1 MVWKRLGRIVTLIV
15 GVSVI
20 LIVTVSAIAGTLTY
34 PVKAIGVLIDM
45 FCLFGIVAFLKRR
58 RV

>member
-1 MVWKRLGRIVTLIV
+1 MVWKRLGRIVTMIV
-15 GVSVI
+15 GISVI
-20 LIVTVSAIAGTLTY
+20 LFVAVAAVAGTLTY
-34 PVKAIGVLIDM
+34 PVKALGVLIDM